1 MHIFESLEDQSIAIN
16 KNEVRRLVELHF
28 NSVIIYLKKLKEF
41 E

>member
-1 MHIFESLEDQSIAIN
+1 MHIFESLDDESIVIN

-28 NSVIIYLKKLKEF
+28 NSVTIYLKKLKEF